1 MAFTPTVLQEA
12 ILETQRSA
20 GYGISENE
28 RRLSKY
34 GALEAHRAG
43 TERLIPASTLAM
55 MKEAT
60 SQATSIDVFQRVAPG
75 AGTTRACEGAGTG
88 TTVNVPLTYNG
99 FREEFKLS
107 WIEHEGNR
115 TKYQEA
121 FNYMFAEKLRNL
133 YSRIDIAAV
142 ANLEANKATGAGA
155 GSIYAA
161 DLGDADAKAV
171 PLADH
176 SNFFNNAMV
185 EMMENDF
192 NGPFFNVST
201 TGQVAL
207 QRFDAQQGAN
217 NDTNLSWMQ
226 NDYIH
231 YPTNRFAAGA
241 GNISA
246 SYLFDPSAV
255 GMITWTN
262 QLSRVGKDIGGDEW
276 TAFSDPLG
284 LLGSLELKVKKQ
296 CEDNSGSF
304 AGAEADYTES
314 FVMFVEVAFVTAYDS
329 VLGAPIFKYLL
340 KDA

>member
-20 GYGISENE
+20 GYGVSENE

-43 TERLIPASTLAM
+43 TDRMIPASTLAM

-75 AGTTRACEGAGTG
+75 AGTSRACEGTGTG
-88 TTVNVPLTYNG
+88 TTVNVPLVYNG

-133 YSRIDIAAV
+133 YSRIDTAAI
-142 ANLEANKATGAGA
+142 ANLEANVATGGGV

-161 DLGDADAKAV
+161 DTNPDHKAV

-201 TGQVAL
+201 TSQVAL

-226 NDYIH
+226 TDYVH

-241 GNISA
+241 GNTSA

-255 GMITWTN
+255 GMITWIN
-262 QLSRVGKDIGGDEW
+262 QLSRAGKDIGTDEW
-276 TAFSDPLG
+276 TSFADPLG
-284 LLGSLELKVKKQ
+284 LLGSLELKVKKG

-304 AGAEADYTES
+304 AGAEADYAES
-314 FVMFVEVAFVTAYDS
+314 FVMYVEVAFVAAYDS
-329 VLGAPIFKYLL
+329 VLGAPIFRYNL
-340 KDA
+340 KA